1 MCIRAMVS
9 RIGCNIFLFAM
20 YMQDLIQG
28 FDQEAAAVVMARL
41 ASYKMEMEVTYS
53 SNVINVEGYL
63 SSLWHE
69 CMLMN
74 TKHNL
79 VCCIS

>member
-1 MCIRAMVS
+1 MVS
-9 RIGCNIFLFAM
+9 GVDFNAFLIAV

-41 ASYKMEMEVTYS
+41 ASYKMEMEVTCS
-53 SNVINVEGYL
+53 INVINVEGNL

-69 CMLMN
+69 SVLMN
-74 TKHNL
+74 TKHYL